1 MENQQNAFRV
11 QEGCDQMAYNF
22 FKGYVPT
29 KDKKCLLKFKNKT
42 AADLQTYEQVKN
54 LPEFAGI
61 LNDETILIDIDD
73 LEQSEILF
81 NIVKDLNLK
90 CRVYKTSRGK
100 HFLFKNNLVETNKI
114 HTKLAVGLEADIKIG
129 TRNSY
134 SILKFNNKEREIL
147 YDTDEYELLPKW
159 LIPIKTPY
167 DFLNME
173 DGDGRNQTFFNYILI
188 LQSNDFSEDEAK
200 LTIRLINQ
208 YVLSEPLKEKELE
221 TILRHDAFKKPV
233 FVKNGKFLFDKF
245 AIYIKNNN
253 HIVRINNQLHIY
265 HDGIYIEGQSEIEAA
280 MIEHIPD
287 LTRAKRSEVLSYLDV
302 LIRKNVKTADAHL
315 IAFKNGIYNIE
326 TSELLEFSPEYII
339 TNKINYNYNPNAY
352 SELADKT
359 FNRLACNDKSIRL
372 LLEEAIG
379 YCFYRRNELRKSFI
393 LTGDKKNGKSTFLAM
408 LKELLGD
415 DNTAALDLGE
425 LADRFSSASLFG
437 KLANIGDDIGDEFIA
452 NPAIFKK
459 IVSGDRIKGENKGQK
474 EFFFNPYCKLLFSAN
489 NIPRIKDKSG
499 AVLDRLVIIPFD
511 ARFSKSDPDFDPYI
525 KYKLIQE
532 DSMEYLVLLGIEG
545 LKRVLH
551 NQAFTKS
558 QKVTQSIEE
567 YEEINNPILLFFKEI
582 DIDEIVNEPTKE
594 VYQKYNE
601 FCLANSFN
609 PMSNIEFSKQIKRR
623 FDLEIINKTIKG
635 IKYRIFSQKEK

>member
-1 MENQQNAFRV
+1 
-11 QEGCDQMAYNF
+11 MAEW

-29 KDKKCLLKFKNKT
+29 KDKKCLLKFKNKS
-42 AADLQTYEQVKN
+42 AADLQRYEQVKN

-73 LEQSEILF
+73 MNQSEILLS
-81 NIVKDLNLK
+81 IVKDLKLK
-90 CRVYKTSRGK
+90 CRVYATSRGK
-100 HFLFKNNLVETNKI
+100 HFLFKNEGVETNKI

-134 SILKFNNKEREIL
+134 SILKYKNKEREIL
-147 YDTDEYELLPKW
+147 YDTDEYQLLPKW
-159 LIPIKTPY
+159 LTPIKTPF

-173 DGDGRNQTFFNYILI
+173 DGDGRNQALFNYILT
-188 LQSNDFSEDEAK
+188 LQSNDFSEDEARQ
-200 LTIRLINQ
+200 TIRLIND
-208 YVLSEPLKEKELE
+208 YILPEPLEEKEIE
-221 TILRHDAFKKPV
+221 TILRHDAFQKPIFFKK
-233 FVKNGKFLFDKF
+233 GKFLFDKF
-245 AIYIKNNN
+245 AIYLKNTN
-253 HIVRINNQLHIY
+253 HIVRINGQLHIY
-265 HDGIYIEGQSEIEAA
+265 RDGIYVEGQAEIEAA

-287 LTRAKRSEVLSYLDV
+287 LTRSRRSEILSYLDI
-302 LIRKNVKTADAHL
+302 LIRKNTKLTGANL

-326 TSELLEFSPEYII
+326 TDELIEFSPDYII
-339 TNKINYNYNPNAY
+339 TNKINFNFNPNAY
-352 SELADKT
+352 SDLVDKT
-359 FNRLACNDKSIRL
+359 FDKLACGNESIRM
-372 LLEEAIG
+372 LLEEAVG

-415 DNTAALDLGE
+415 DNTAALDLNE

-452 NPAIFKK
+452 NPATFKK

-511 ARFSKSDPDFDPYI
+511 AKFSREDPDFDPYI
-525 KYKLIQE
+525 KYKLIQP
-532 DSMEYLVLLGIEG
+532 DALEYLILLGING
-545 LKRVLH
+545 LKRVLE

-558 QKVTQSIEE
+558 DKVTKSIQE
-567 YEEINNPILLFFKEI
+567 YEESNNPILLFFKEI
-582 DIDEIVNEPTKE
+582 DTDEIINEPTSE
-594 VYQKYNE
+594 VYRKYNE
-601 FCLANSFN
+601 FCLANSFT
-609 PMSNIEFSKQIKRR
+609 PMSNIEFSKQIKKR
-623 FDLEIINKTIKG
+623 FDLDIVNKTVKG
-635 IKYRIFSQKEK
+635 KKYRIFVKR

>member
-1 MENQQNAFRV
+1 
-11 QEGCDQMAYNF
+11 MADNF
-22 FKGYVPT
+22 FKGYAPT
-29 KDKKCLLKFKNKT
+29 KDKKCLIKFKNKT

-61 LNDETILIDIDD
+61 LSDETILIDIDD

-81 NIVKDLNLK
+81 NIVKDLKLK

-100 HFLFKNNLVETNKI
+100 HFLFRNELVDTNKI
-114 HTKLAVGLEADIKIG
+114 HTKLAVGLESDIKIG

-147 YDTDEYELLPKW
+147 YDTDEYDLLPKW
-159 LIPIKTPY
+159 LTPIKTPY

-173 DGDGRNQTFFNYILI
+173 DGDGRNQTFFNYILT

-200 LTIRLINQ
+200 ETIRLINQ
-208 YVLSEPLKEKELE
+208 YVLSEPLEERELE
-221 TILRHDAFKKPV
+221 IILRHDAFKKPI
-233 FVKNGKFLFDKF
+233 FFKKGKFLFDKF
-245 AIYIKNNN
+245 ATYLKNNN

-265 HDGIYIEGQSEIEAA
+265 QDGIYIEGQSEIEAA

-287 LTRAKRSEVLSYLDV
+287 LTRSKRSEVLSYLDV
-302 LIRKNVKTADAHL
+302 LIRKNVKMTDANL

-326 TSELLEFSPEYII
+326 TGELIDFSPEYII
-339 TNKINYNYNPNAY
+339 TNRIDHNFNPNTY
-352 SELADKT
+352 SELVDKT
-359 FNRLACNDKSIRL
+359 FNKLACNDKSIRL
-372 LLEEAIG
+372 LLEEVVG

-415 DNTAALDLGE
+415 ENTAALDLGE
-425 LADRFSSASLFG
+425 LAERFSSASLFG

-452 NPAIFKK
+452 NPATFKK

-511 ARFSKSDPDFDPYI
+511 ARFSRDDPDFDPYI

-532 DSMEYLVLLGIEG
+532 DALEYLVLLGIAG
-545 LKRVLH
+545 LKRVLQ
-551 NQAFTKS
+551 NQSFTKS
-558 QKVTQSIEE
+558 KKVTQSIEE
-567 YEEINNPILLFFKEI
+567 YEETNNPILLFFKEI
-582 DIDEIVNEPTKE
+582 DYNDIVNESTKE
-594 VYQKYNE
+594 VYRKYNE

-635 IKYRIFSQKEK
+635 TKYRIFSEKE

>member
-1 MENQQNAFRV
+1 
-11 QEGCDQMAYNF
+11 MAKW

-29 KDKKCLLKFKNKT
+29 KDKKCLLKFKNKS

-61 LNDETILIDIDD
+61 LAEDVILIDVDD
-73 LEQSEILF
+73 MEQSEILF
-81 NIVKDLNLK
+81 NIVKDLELK
-90 CRVYKTSRGK
+90 CRVYATSRGK
-100 HFLFKNNLVETNKI
+100 HFLFKNEGVETNKI

-134 SILKFNNKEREIL
+134 SVLKFNNKEREIL
-147 YDTDEYELLPKW
+147 YDVDEYQLLPKW
-159 LIPIKTPY
+159 LTPIKTPF

-173 DGDGRNQTFFNYILI
+173 DGDGRNQALFNYILT
-188 LQSNDFSEDEAK
+188 LQSNDFSEDEVK
-200 LTIRLINQ
+200 QTIRLIND
-208 YVLSEPLKEKELE
+208 YILSEPLKEKELE
-221 TILRHDAFKKPV
+221 TILRHDAFQKPIFFKK
-233 FVKNGKFLFDKF
+233 GKFLFDKF
-245 AIYIKNNN
+245 AIYLRNTN
-253 HIVRINNQLHIY
+253 HIVRINGQLHIY
-265 HDGIYIEGQSEIEAA
+265 RDGIYVEGQSEIEAA

-287 LTRAKRSEVLSYLDV
+287 LTRARRSEILSYLDI
-302 LIRKNVKTADAHL
+302 LIRKNTKLTGANL
-315 IAFKNGIYNIE
+315 IAFKNGIYNVE
-326 TSELLEFSPEYII
+326 TDELIEFSPDYII
-339 TNKINYNYNPNAY
+339 TNKINYDFSPDAR
-352 SELADKT
+352 SDLVDKT
-359 FNRLACNDKSIRL
+359 FDKLACGNESIRM
-372 LLEEAIG
+372 LLEEAVG

-415 DNTAALDLGE
+415 DNTSALDLNE

-452 NPAIFKK
+452 NPATFKK

-511 ARFSKSDPDFDPYI
+511 ARFSRDDPDFDPYI

-532 DSMEYLVLLGIEG
+532 DALEYLILLGING
-545 LKRVLH
+545 LKRVLE

-558 QKVTQSIEE
+558 DKVTKSIQE
-567 YEEINNPILLFFKEI
+567 YEESNNPILLFFKEI

-601 FCLANSFN
+601 FCLANSFT
-609 PMSNIEFSKQIKRR
+609 PMSNIEFSKQIKKR
-623 FDLEIINKTIKG
+623 FNLDIVNKTVKG
-635 IKYRIFSQKEK
+635 KKYRIFVKRE

>member
-1 MENQQNAFRV
+1 
-11 QEGCDQMAYNF
+11 MAEL

-29 KDKKCLLKFKNKT
+29 KDKKCLLKFKNKST
-42 AADLQTYEQVKN
+42 ADLQTYEQVRN

-61 LNDETILIDIDD
+61 LTDETILIDVDD
-73 LEQSEILF
+73 MNQSEILF
-81 NIVKDLNLK
+81 SIVKDLKLK
-90 CRVYKTSRGK
+90 CRVYATSRGK
-100 HFLFKNNLVETNKI
+100 HFLFKNQGVETNKI

-134 SILKFNNKEREIL
+134 SILKYNNKEREIL
-147 YDTDEYELLPKW
+147 YDTDEYDLLPKW
-159 LIPIKTPY
+159 LTPIKTPY

-173 DGDGRNQTFFNYILI
+173 DGDGRNQALFNYILT

-200 LTIRLINQ
+200 QTIRLIND
-208 YVLSEPLKEKELE
+208 YILSEPLEDKELE
-221 TILRHDAFKKPV
+221 TILRHDAFQKPIFFKK
-233 FVKNGKFLFDKF
+233 GKFLFDKF
-245 AIYIKNNN
+245 AIYLKNNN

-265 HDGIYIEGQSEIEAA
+265 HDGIYVEGQAEIEAA

-287 LTRAKRSEVLSYLDV
+287 LTRSKRSEILSYLDI
-302 LIRKNVKTADAHL
+302 LIRKNIKLSDANL

-326 TSELLEFSPEYII
+326 TDELIDFSPDYII
-339 TNKINYNYNPNAY
+339 TNKINFNFNSSAY
-352 SELADKT
+352 SELVDRTLDK
-359 FNRLACNDKSIRL
+359 LACNNQAIRD
-372 LLEEAIG
+372 LLEEAVG

-415 DNTAALDLGE
+415 ENTAALDLGE

-452 NPAIFKK
+452 NPATFKK

-511 ARFSKSDPDFDPYI
+511 ARFSRDDPDFDPYI

-532 DSMEYLVLLGIEG
+532 DALEYLILLGIRG
-545 LKRVLH
+545 LKRVLE
-551 NQAFTKS
+551 NQRFTKS
-558 QKVTQSIEE
+558 EKVAKSIEE
-567 YEEINNPILLFFKEI
+567 YEETNNPILLFFKEI

-601 FCLANSFN
+601 FCLANSFT

-623 FDLEIINKTIKG
+623 FNLEIINKTVKG
-635 IKYRIFSQKEK
+635 KKYRIFSQKEK